1 MLRPETY
8 ATDRGFGGNWRSL
21 LPGTGFFDVV
31 GRWVAWVS
39 GAKHSSITV
48 FSYKPQLSRECYRPY
63 LLRRSICPT
72 KT

>member
-1 MLRPETY
+1 MHPIADLVGIW
-8 ATDRGFGGNWRSL
+8 AIASCGHGA
-21 LPGTGFFDVV
+21 FDIV

-63 LLRRSICPT
+63 LLRGSICPT